1 MMLVREKSEVAHC
14 VEVEADKSLA
24 TVSDRRTQKKAKK
37 EEVGAMCFAFESIRT
52 NTFICMNLW
61 PKVISS
67 LLPV

>member
-37 EEVGAMCFAFESIRT
+37 RRSWSNVFCI
-52 NTFICMNLW
+52 
-61 PKVISS
+61 
-67 LLPV
+67 